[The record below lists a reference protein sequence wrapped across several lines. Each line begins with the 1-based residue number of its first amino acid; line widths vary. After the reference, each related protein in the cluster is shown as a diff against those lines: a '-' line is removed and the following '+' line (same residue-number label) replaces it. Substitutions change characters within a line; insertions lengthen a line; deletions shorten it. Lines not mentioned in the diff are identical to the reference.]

1 MLKKSIIVI
10 FLLLV
15 CAVSLFAYQFNNA
28 MNATI
33 LIEQD
38 SFLTVKPGS
47 SISSFAKQLQS
58 NQWIDNRFWLRNYGR
73 LFPSKVNIKTGT
85 YFIAKGITLRE
96 LISQVVEG
104 KEYQFSITF
113 IEGTRFKDALI
124 LISRHQHIE
133 QSLQGFSEETIA
145 QKIGI
150 NAKNPEGWLFPDTY
164 SFTAGTSDIALLKRA
179 YNNMKTQLE
188 ALWVNRAKNLPYN
201 SAYEALIMAS
211 IIEKET
217 SYIKEQPLISS
228 VFVNR
233 LAKKMRLQTDPTII
247 YGLGDRYK
255 GDITYAH
262 KREKTAY
269 NTYRIDGLPP
279 TPIAMAGLSAIKATL
294 HPATSDYFYFVSGG
308 NGRHVFSRTLSE
320 HNKAVRQYLK
330 LQKQKKS

>member
-1 MLKKSIIVI
+1 VLKKSIFVV
-10 FLLLV
+10 FLLLL
-15 CAVSLFAYQFNNA
+15 CAASLFAYQLHNA

-33 LIEQD
+33 SIEQD
-38 SFLTVKPGS
+38 SFLTIKPGS

-73 LFPSKVNIKTGT
+73 LFPNKVNIKTGT
-85 YFIAKGITLRE
+85 YLIAKGVTLKE

-124 LISRHQHIE
+124 LLSRHQHIK
-133 QSLQGFSEETIA
+133 QTLQGFSIETIA

-164 SFTAGTSDIALLKRA
+164 SFTAGTSDIALLKRS

>member
-1 MLKKSIIVI
+1 
-10 FLLLV
+10 
-15 CAVSLFAYQFNNA
+15 
-28 MNATI
+28 
-33 LIEQD
+33 
-38 SFLTVKPGS
+38 
-47 SISSFAKQLQS
+47 
-58 NQWIDNRFWLRNYGR
+58 
-73 LFPSKVNIKTGT
+73 
-85 YFIAKGITLRE
+85 
-96 LISQVVEG
+96 
-104 KEYQFSITF
+104 
-113 IEGTRFKDALI
+113 
-124 LISRHQHIE
+124 
-133 QSLQGFSEETIA
+133 
-145 QKIGI
+145 
-150 NAKNPEGWLFPDTY
+150 
-164 SFTAGTSDIALLKRA
+164 
-179 YNNMKTQLE
+179 
-188 ALWVNRAKNLPYN
+188 
-201 SAYEALIMAS
+201 MAS